1 MLIKAGATDEI
12 AKKLVRFAQLIR
24 EGYETSVIAQP
35 IGPRELLLT
44 LQVGI
49 RRGDIV
55 SGLQRAF
62 INKLPSASAQAAREI
77 ADRIFV

>member
-1 MLIKAGATDEI
+1 MLVKAGATDDF
-12 AKKLVRFAQLIR
+12 AQKLVRFATLIR
-24 EGYETSVIAQP
+24 EGYETSVISQP
-35 IGPRELLLT
+35 IGPRELLLS

-49 RRGDIV
+49 RRGDIPA
-55 SGLQRAF
+55 GLQRAF